1 MLCLGIMNTSS
12 MRYCK
17 HPIFMKIDYTEQ
29 EIQKMHRKTF
39 ILIEYISLQSNRE
52 EKVVYL
58 QSGSNAANLVTKKV
72 ARNSD

>member
-1 MLCLGIMNTSS
+1 
-12 MRYCK
+12 
-17 HPIFMKIDYTEQ
+17 MKFDYTEQ
-29 EIQKMHRKTF
+29 EIQKMHRKAF

-58 QSGSNAANLVTKKV
+58 RSGGNSANLVNKKV